1 MGYLNSAIP
10 LYSYVPEWLAKLMA
24 ESGGEQLF
32 PYGLARGYEGDYRAE
47 GKARYEDRPGARLLL
62 PVGKERKVSATP
74 ESHLWL
80 MLSDQ
85 AERLGEER
93 PAYWKDTV
101 HSMLR
106 RASWH
111 DYRKRSMYMITLTRH
126 TDWHKPFSVVAGNPS
141 VLYGPE
147 AVHVRLCLP
156 GEIITEELRNMLLN
170 FPEIQLIKSVVMPD
184 HVHLQLFVRQN
195 TDYHLGR
202 AINLFKGNCTKS
214 MCKADASF
222 AASGYS
228 FFSKGYHDRIVTGDA
243 QAPRISRYIEDNPRR
258 WAIRQTNRDFFT
270 KRHIIS
276 SEGRHFCAY
285 GNIHLL
291 RHPDRMAV
299 KVSRKHSTAE
309 RHRLAARWYETARS
323 GGVIISS
330 FIHREEKRLRRDLM
344 AIGAK
349 IIHLQTEP
357 FGERFKPM
365 GTAFDL
371 CAEGKVLILAPVV
384 LNPACSDDLR
394 KVACN
399 LNDVAM
405 QLAGYDE
412 AQWSLKRSR

>member
-10 LYSYVPEWLAKLMA
+10 LYSYVPTWLAEYMTKP
-24 ESGGEQLF
+24 EGEQLF
-32 PYGLARGYEGDYRAE
+32 PYGLARGCDGEYRS
-47 GKARYEDRPGARLLL
+47 EDERRREHRLGAQLLL
-62 PVGKERKVSATP
+62 PIGKQRKVSATP
-74 ESHLWL
+74 EEHLWL

-85 AERLGEER
+85 AERLDEER

-126 TDWHKPFSVVAGNPS
+126 TDWHRPFSTIVGTPA

-147 AVHVRLCLP
+147 AVHIKLYLP
-156 GEIITEELRNMLLN
+156 GEIIIEELRNMLLN
-170 FPEIQLIKSVVMPD
+170 FPDIKLIKSVVMPD
-184 HVHLQLFVRQN
+184 HLHIELFVRQD

-202 AINLFKGNCTKS
+202 AINFFKGNCTKI
-214 MCKADASF
+214 MRKADTAF
-222 AASGYS
+222 ATSGYG
-228 FFSKGYHDRIVTGDA
+228 FFSKGYHDRIVTGEG
-243 QAPRISRYIEDNPRR
+243 QAARISRYIEDNPRR
-258 WAIRQTNRDFFT
+258 WAVRQANRDFFT

-291 RHPDRMAV
+291 RHPDRKAV
-299 KVSRKHSTAE
+299 KVSRRHSPEE
-309 RHRLAARWYETARS
+309 RHRLATHWYETARS
-323 GGVIISS
+323 GGVIISP

-349 IIHLQTEP
+349 VIHLQTEP

-365 GTAFDL
+365 GAVFDL
-371 CAEGKVLILAPVV
+371 CAEGKVLILAPAA
-384 LNPACSDDLR
+384 LNTGCSDDLR

-399 LNDVAM
+399 LNDVAV
-405 QLAGYDE
+405 QLA
-412 AQWSLKRSR
+412 SLMKRSGL